1 MPEIDETTLELP
13 LLFGF
18 AVKNKPL
25 SSLAL
30 ISTWCGA
37 YCNLLTAHV
46 TNEPHVSPIVRDIL
60 RIAHTH
66 RWPGDLFIA
75 QSTK

>member
-1 MPEIDETTLELP
+1 MPEIDETTLVLP

-30 ISTWCGA
+30 ISTRCGA
-37 YCNLLTAHV
+37 YCNLLTSHV
-46 TNEPHVSPIVRDIL
+46 TNEPHVSLIRRDML

-66 RWPGDLFIA
+66 RWPPGLFIA
-75 QSTK
+75 QSAK

>member
-25 SSLAL
+25 SSLAIDNVKL
-30 ISTWCGA
+30 KASW
-37 YCNLLTAHV
+37 
-46 TNEPHVSPIVRDIL
+46 PHHLVFP
-60 RIAHTH
+60 
-66 RWPGDLFIA
+66 FE
-75 QSTK
+75 K